1 MSLKTFVEYAKFLYD
16 IDVDAIIMQDIGAA
30 MLIHEL
36 LPDFELHASTQMVA
50 HSLEDVQYLESIG
63 FKRVV
68 LSERAYSRRNKIY
81 L

>member
-1 MSLKTFVEYAKFLYD
+1 
-16 IDVDAIIMQDIGAA
+16 

-36 LPDFELHASTQMVA
+36 LPDFELHASTQMIA

-68 LSERAYSRRNKIY
+68 LARELSVEDI
-81 L
+81 